1 MRFKRVSGSF
11 EKTLVILLVAALC
24 AGLALAGAGCGTNSV
39 ASTKL
44 GKVEGRPASNGVLV
58 FKGMPFAAPP
68 VGDLRFMPP
77 QPAKPWSGTHQAF
90 AFGKAEAQPPDA
102 LTGESKQAQS
112 ENCLT
117 LNVWTPGLDNT
128 KRPVM
133 VWIHGGGFTNGSGSD
148 SIYDGANLSKR
159 GDTVIV
165 TINYRLGPF
174 GFLYLGNVGGPRYAQ
189 SGNLGLLDQLAAIRW
204 VRDNARAFGGD
215 PGRITV
221 FGESAGSISISALL
235 GMPAARGLFNRAIA
249 ESGAANLAR
258 STQSAEATTAR
269 FMQIAGVSDIAG
281 LRSLTTSQMVS
292 AEAEMKKQKMQAAL
306 LFGPVIDGS
315 AVPQPPL
322 DAIEAGSASGVD
334 LLIGTNLNE
343 INLWT
348 LATPAVARFP
358 LSVVSAYIPIVQ
370 SAISLTSPATPEA
383 VAASYKSRRPAATD
397 GEVSLAAITDSMFR
411 VPAIRVAEAQSPKQS
426 KTWMY
431 LFTWPSP
438 VFSRLGA
445 CHAIELPFVFG
456 NMKASRISTLIG
468 RNPPQRLVDTMQS
481 AWLAFAKNGNPNA
494 SGVPEWQAYDA
505 GSRATMILNATS
517 KQQDNPYGADTDVW
531 NGVPFNSV
539 KPSL

>member
-1 MRFKRVSGSF
+1 MAG
-11 EKTLVILLVAALC
+11 LLASALC
-24 AGLALAGAGCGTNSV
+24 AVLALAGAGCGTNLV
-39 ASTKL
+39 ATTNL
-44 GKVEGRPASNGVLV
+44 GKVQGQSSSNGVLV
-58 FKGMPFAAPP
+58 FKGIPFAAPP
-68 VGDLRFMPP
+68 VGNLRFMPP
-77 QPAKPWSGTHQAF
+77 QPAKPWSGTRHALT
-90 AFGKAEAQPPDA
+90 FGKAEAQPPDA
-102 LTGESKQAQS
+102 LTGTPQQAQS

-174 GFLYLGNVGGPRYAQ
+174 GFLYLGNIAGPQYAQ
-189 SGNLGLLDQLAAIRW
+189 SGNLGLLDQLAAIKW

-249 ESGAANLAR
+249 ESGAANLAH
-258 STQSAEATTAR
+258 STQSAEAITAR

-292 AEAEMKKQKMQAAL
+292 AEAEMKKQKMQAEL
-306 LFGPVIDGS
+306 LFGPVVDGS
-315 AVPQPPL
+315 ALPQAPL
-322 DAIEAGSASGVD
+322 DAIAGGSAAGVD

-348 LATPAVARFP
+348 LTVPSVARFP
-358 LSVVSAYIPIVQ
+358 LSVVSTYMPVVQ
-370 SAISLTSPATPEA
+370 SAISLTSLATPEA

-397 GEVSLAAITDSMFR
+397 GEVSLAVITDSMFR
-411 VPAIRVAEAQSPKQS
+411 VPAIRIAEARSPKQS

-438 VFSRLGA
+438 VLPRLGA

-456 NMKASRISTLIG
+456 NLKAARISALIG
-468 RNPPQRLVDTMQS
+468 GNPPQSLVDTMQS
-481 AWLAFAKNGNPNA
+481 AWLAFARNGNPSA
-494 SGVPEWQAYDA
+494 SGVPEWQAYDT
-505 GSRATMILNATS
+505 GSKATMILNTTS